1 MVEHIH
7 RGSLIIF
14 FLCVFVFLQVVNEG
28 AEGKKYGFNPLALK
42 LGSSSRNLEKN
53 WSNLILVGG
62 DYRSNGTGKVS
73 YMGDYYD
80 VNRCY
85 FILITEKYRIKG
97 ILVSFYFED
106 KENRDDN
113 IAFIIEM
120 IEDFDENDKAE
131 KIEKND
137 YIAQR
142 TFYLHENY
150 FYAIHLYRRKT
161 HLDWSVLV
169 TKNDIGMLDA

>member
-1 MVEHIH
+1 MIKLIH

-14 FLCVFVFLQVVNEG
+14 FLCVFVFLQVVSEN
-28 AEGKKYGFNPLALK
+28 AEGKKYGFNPLELE
-42 LGSSSRNLEKN
+42 LGSSSRNLEKD
-53 WSNLILVGG
+53 WLNLILVGG

-80 VNRCY
+80 ITRCY
-85 FILITEKYRIKG
+85 FILITERYKIKG
-97 ILVSFYFED
+97 IMVSFYFET
-106 KENRDDN
+106 KEERNDE

-120 IEDFDENDKAE
+120 IEDFDGNDKVE

-137 YIAQR
+137 YTAER
-142 TFYLHENY
+142 TIYLHENY

-161 HLDWSVLV
+161 HLDWSIFV